1 MISFSNATAGK
12 HQGRTGT
19 SARFPAW
26 EPKQRRRSEEIQA
39 LRRGIDLG
47 LTLIDTAEMYG
58 TENLVGEAVCGCRD
72 KAFIV
77 SKVLPGNASYDG
89 TKRACEQSLRR
100 LGTDYI
106 DLYLLH
112 WIGRYPF
119 SETVRA
125 LVELQQEGKIRQ
137 WGMSNLDVDDMEHI
151 LSLPH
156 GTDCAANQVLYN
168 HKDRGIEY
176 DLIPWSRQHHIP
188 VMAYTPLGEGRL
200 RNHNTLIE
208 VARRHNASPT
218 QVILAWVMRTQ
229 DVIAIPKASSIAHV
243 EENAR
248 SLDISLT
255 EEDLRDIDKAFPAPT
270 HKIHL
275 AGW

>member
-1 MISFSNATAGK
+1 MERRLVTFPGK
-12 HQGRTGT
+12 VCPLGQGTYQMG
-19 SARFPAW
+19 
-26 EPKQRRRSEEIQA
+26 RRRNEEVQA

-58 TENLVGEAVCGCRD
+58 TEELVGEAVRPCRER
-72 KAFIV
+72 AFIV
-77 SKVLPGNASYDG
+77 SKVLPGNASYEG
-89 TKRACEQSLRR
+89 TKRACERSLQR

-125 LVELQQEGKIRQ
+125 LVELQQEGKIVR
-137 WGMSNLDVDDMEHI
+137 WGMSNLDVADMERI

-168 HKDRGIEY
+168 LKDRGIEY
-176 DLIPWSRQHHIP
+176 DLIPWSETHRIP

-200 RNHNTLIE
+200 RNHKTLVEI
-208 VARRHNASPT
+208 AGRHNATPT
-218 QVILAWVMRTQ
+218 QIMLAWVMRTRN
-229 DVIAIPKASSIAHV
+229 VIAIPKAGSIAHV

-248 SLDISLT
+248 SLDITLT
-255 EEDLRDIDKAFPAPT
+255 EEDLHRIDKAFPAPA
-270 HKIHL
+270 HKIPL

>member
-125 LVELQQEGKIRQ
+125 LVELQREGKIRQ

-151 LSLPH
+151 ISLPH

-168 HKDRGIEY
+168 LKDRGIEY
-176 DLIPWSRQHHIP
+176 DLIPWSRQHHMP

-208 VARRHNASPT
+208 IARRHNASPT
-218 QVILAWVMRTQ
+218 QVMLAWVMRTQ

-275 AGW
+275 AGG

>member
-218 QVILAWVMRTQ
+218 QVMLAWVMRTQ
-229 DVIAIPKASSIAHV
+229 DVIAIPKANSIAHV